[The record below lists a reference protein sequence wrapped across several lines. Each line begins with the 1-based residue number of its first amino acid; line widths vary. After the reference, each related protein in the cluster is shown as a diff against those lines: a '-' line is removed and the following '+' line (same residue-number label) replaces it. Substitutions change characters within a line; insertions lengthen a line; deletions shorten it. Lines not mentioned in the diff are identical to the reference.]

1 MLMLDRLKKLFNS
14 PVTSTSA
21 PEAADRLHVAA
32 AALLVRAAQI
42 DGHIDD
48 GEAALLKRLIG
59 PYFGLSE
66 TEAQELLEQAHAAID
81 AANDL
86 FQFTQLINTNF
97 DESHKQMLM
106 QLLWQIVLSDGVV
119 DDYEA
124 NLLRRV
130 AGLIH
135 VSDQDAGAARKAA
148 DTALAAQLD

>member
-1 MLMLDRLKKLFNS
+1 MLERLKNILNTQLAEQ
-14 PVTSTSA
+14 PV
-21 PEAADRLHVAA
+21 PQPADELHVAA

-48 GEAALLKRLIG
+48 SESALLERLVG

-66 TEAQELLEQAHAAID
+66 AEASELLVQAHAAID

-86 FQFTQLINTNF
+86 FQFTQKINANF
-97 DESHKQMLM
+97 QEGHKQMLM
-106 QLLWQIVLSDGVV
+106 QLLWQVVLSDGVV

-148 DTALAAQLD
+148 EAALSAS

>member
-1 MLMLDRLKKLFNS
+1 
-14 PVTSTSA
+14 
-21 PEAADRLHVAA
+21 
-32 AALLVRAAQI
+32 
-42 DGHIDD
+42 
-48 GEAALLKRLIG
+48 
-59 PYFGLSE
+59 
-66 TEAQELLEQAHAAID
+66 
-81 AANDL
+81 L

-148 DTALAAQLD
+148 ETALTAKLD